1 MLRLVETVTTEPTI
15 GDAFGDALLAAL
27 EHGASLAVVE
37 RSDGY
42 VDVDSVR
49 DNYFNEPEAWSD
61 CCRWLLDH
69 AYGRVLDIGAGAGRA
84 SLALQDRGQDV
95 VALDVSPGAIEVCE
109 RRGVRDCF
117 VGAVDELARTTPKPF
132 DSFLLL
138 GNNLGLL
145 ESESRA
151 GEFLGVLARLGHEDS
166 VVVASALDP
175 YQTAD
180 PRHLRYHDQNR
191 RRGRLAGQVTIRVRY
206 RDVATGWFD
215 YVHLSP
221 QEVATLC
228 EPAGWTIADVL
239 PGTLYGVVLRRSP
252 TTN

>member
-1 MLRLVETVTTEPTI
+1 MLRVVEAVTAEPTI

-42 VDVDSVR
+42 VDVDSGQ
-49 DNYFNEPEAWSD
+49 DNYFNEPAAWSD
-61 CCRWLLDH
+61 RCRWLLDR
-69 AYGRVLDIGAGAGRA
+69 ALGRVLDIGAGAGRA
-84 SLALQDRGQDV
+84 ALALQDRGQAV
-95 VALDVSPGAIEVCE
+95 VALDVSAGAVQVCE

-117 VGAVDELARTTPKPF
+117 LGTVDELARTDPMPF

-151 GEFLGVLARLGHEDS
+151 GEFLGVLARLGHQDS

-175 YQTAD
+175 HQTID
-180 PRHLRYHDQNR
+180 PRHLRYHEQNR
-191 RRGRLAGQVTIRVRY
+191 RRGRLPGQVTIRVRY

-215 YVHLSP
+215 YLHLSRH
-221 QEVATLC
+221 ELAVLS
-228 EPAGWTIADVL
+228 EPAGWTIEEVL

-252 TTN
+252 TMT